1 MKDLNYW
8 KNNCEEDYLKTPISV
23 LKYITELEKNNEA
36 KQLTLTDV
44 VSTLKDKDVLTFE
57 EWVKHNYRAGKH
69 NYYSLNGM
77 NCLSYD
83 EVLQKYSVYKQNL

>member
-1 MKDLNYW
+1 MKKAEIEQVVIQIKMGIEQNLINQKYGELLLIDL
-8 KNNCEEDYLKTPISV
+8 EE
-23 LKYITELEKNNEA
+23 
-36 KQLTLTDV
+36 QLTLTDV

-77 NCLSYD
+77 NCLSYE